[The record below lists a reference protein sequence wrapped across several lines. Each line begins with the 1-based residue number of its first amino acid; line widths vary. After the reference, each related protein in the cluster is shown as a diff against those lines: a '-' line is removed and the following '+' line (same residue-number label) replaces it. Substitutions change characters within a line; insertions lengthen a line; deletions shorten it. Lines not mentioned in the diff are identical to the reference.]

1 MELEYL
7 WCYQVEKESY
17 LSKLVE
23 RNKEM
28 PSLIVAVSF
37 LCFLMRQRILK
48 YCNCNSIV
56 ILALHLYFHRL
67 DFSAESGKVMSKKT
81 EFVR

>member
-1 MELEYL
+1 MALEYL

-23 RNKEM
+23 RNKDIN
-28 PSLIVAVSF
+28 SLKVALF
-37 LCFLMRQRILK
+37 LF
-48 YCNCNSIV
+48 
-56 ILALHLYFHRL
+56 LHLNFDRL

-81 EFVR
+81 EFVS